1 MVPTGESDIKFARY
15 VDLYGNALVHAIDGD
30 YMAIALLYYAMRG
43 LFTWCP
49 RRQDEP

>member
-43 LFTWCP
+43 LFTP
-49 RRQDEP
+49 RRPR